1 MALFLFKANFAA
13 AATRSVGGEK
23 GMTRQEIKD
32 IMPDISDEQ
41 ISALLAK
48 HHEEVSAKTKAT
60 EEKFS
65 VFKEKAQAYDNE
77 QAAKLSEQEKLQ
89 KLLDEAAAAKAENT
103 RLLNRTKIAAKFVEA
118 GIKEENYS
126 SLLDGIVSEDE
137 EKSMQ
142 FADNI
147 IKAFSANAAIAADA
161 ARQAA
166 MQTAPPTGGSEHSA
180 PTLNAQE
187 QYNKA
192 IQGGSILDIIQASD
206 ALYDTKNT
214 PAE

>member
-1 MALFLFKANFAA
+1 
-13 AATRSVGGEK
+13 
-23 GMTRQEIKD
+23 MTRQEIKD

-41 ISALLAK
+41 ISAILAK
-48 HHEEVSAKTKAT
+48 HHEEVNAKAKAT
-60 EEKFS
+60 EEKYGAY
-65 VFKEKAQAYDNE
+65 KEKAQLYDSE

-118 GIKEENYS
+118 GIKEDSYS

-147 IKAFSANAAIAADA
+147 IKAFSANAAAAAEA

-166 MQTAPPTGGSEHSA
+166 MQTAPPTGGNEQNAAAIS
-180 PTLNAQE
+180 AQE
-187 QYNKA
+187 QYNNA

-206 ALYDTKNT
+206 ALFDTKNI